1 MNNKSENINNNAEI
15 INMNININNFDING
29 LVTKKIDFF
38 YDVIQKT
45 IIHVQ
50 KNKLLD
56 ILGITDINLCL
67 EKLNE
72 INEKI
77 KILSQKLNN
86 SKTENLVA
94 ELQLINNELSIIL
107 KSYGTQNLE
116 DLLTICFGSNH
127 KLTTDPLLESKLDLL
142 KKYFHPTSYK
152 VVNKKDEYK
161 KEENKN
167 KKNTNN
173 CDFDDVS
180 NNITCLD
187 ISNTTKQFHFKVYG
201 LKLFVTNTQLK
212 KSLVINGIVDDIII
226 NYLNNKYIDVRNN
239 EQIEIIDKKFTE
251 TENSKKKYEDFLKTL
266 TLKDY
271 FITNT
276 GVDIYNKFIG
286 INCQINTITQKQISI
301 VVKEFVADDLYI
313 KRNTL
318 LNLLIYEDNREN
330 QYLAYLL
337 YDLLSNDTNGNIDTH
352 EQTILYDSFPWLI
365 KQHFKNA
372 MKKTIQYTNDLN
384 NFDINKI
391 PLEQQICLLKTS
403 DTVKEKA
410 MMKLKEVKAKSED
423 TGTKARQYL
432 DGLLKI
438 PFGIYKKE
446 PILHIVKTMKEQFL
460 DMTRKYKLNEFCTD
474 FQLKDSYTNIE
485 LSNYM
490 NQIKNLTECQDYD
503 YIKNKFNTYL
513 LTGDKQRLQE
523 NIQFINK
530 VLVKM
535 NVKGKKIKMTNL
547 KKEELKKE
555 IHNFIDHSEDIHVL
569 KQLYKEYN
577 TQSQNNQSHNN
588 QPHNN
593 QQHSTNELN
602 IDIHSINQ
610 EITKIQNYSTK
621 IVEYLD
627 DVKKTLDESVYGHNK
642 AKRQIERI
650 IAQWMNGE
658 QKGYACGFEG
668 PPGVGKTSLAKGLA
682 NCLKDERGVSRPFS
696 LIAIGGDSNA
706 SSLIGHSYTYV
717 GSTWGQILQ
726 ILMDKKCMNPVIL
739 IDEVDKI
746 SKTEHGKEIIG
757 VLTHLLD
764 PTQNDIF
771 QDKYFS
777 GVELDLSKVLFILSY
792 NDVNEIDRIMLD
804 RVVRIK
810 FDSLSLEDKIVICN
824 KHILPEIYKNIGLQ
838 DIIDIPEDVLK
849 FIIDEYTQEAG
860 VRKLKD
866 ILFEIIGE
874 INIEFLKNTTPI
886 SLPIVISIE
895 DIKTKYLKDKR
906 EQIVRKVFTTSKIGF
921 VNGMYAT
928 TLGNGGTLPIHAKLF
943 PSDKFLDLKLTGLQQ
958 EVMKESM
965 HVALTVAWNLT
976 DEIVQQQLRD
986 KYDNQYKCGINI
998 HTGDG
1003 AVQKDGPSAGCAI
1016 TCAIYS
1022 LLNNIPL
1029 KAEFGITGEIQ
1040 MSGEVTAIG
1049 GLSYKILGSI
1059 KSNVKHFIYPKENQ
1073 KDFDE
1078 FIQKYKELDEIKNV
1092 HFYPVEHVNE
1102 ALQLLLDPIN
1112 T

>member
-1 MNNKSENINNNAEI
+1 MNNKSENINNNGEI

-127 KLTTDPLLESKLDLL
+127 KLTTDPLLENKLDLL

-173 CDFDDVS
+173 CDFDDNL

-201 LKLFVTNTQLK
+201 LKLFVTNTHLK
-212 KSLVINGIVDDIII
+212 KSLVINGIVDDIVI
-226 NYLNNKYIDVRNN
+226 NYLNNKYIDLRNK

-276 GVDIYNKFIG
+276 GLDIYNKFIG

-372 MKKTIQYTNDLN
+372 MKKTIQYTNELN

-446 PILHIVKTMKEQFL
+446 PILHIVKSMKEHFL
-460 DMTRKYKLNEFCTD
+460 DMIIKYKLNDFCSN
-474 FQLKDSYTNIE
+474 FQLKNSYTNIE
-485 LSNYM
+485 IYN
-490 NQIKNLTECQDYD
+490 
-503 YIKNKFNTYL
+503 YIKEIKKRFECKDSNNDNYNDNYNDNMKTYL
-513 LTGDKQRLQE
+513 LTGNKEQLQE
-523 NIQFINK
+523 NIQLINN
-530 VLVKM
+530 VLVNM
-535 NVKGKKIKMTNL
+535 NLKGKKLKITNL
-547 KKEELKKE
+547 KKEELKKQ
-555 IHNFIDHSEDIHVL
+555 INDFISYCKETEDIL
-569 KQLYKEYN
+569 ILQNLYKEYN
-577 TQSQNNQSHNN
+577 KNMHNAN
-588 QPHNN
+588 EIINVHN
-593 QQHSTNELN
+593 TNTNLN
-602 IDIHSINQ
+602 SINE
-610 EITKIQNYSTK
+610 EITKIQNYSAK

-627 DVKKTLDESVYGHNK
+627 DVKKTLDASVYGHNK

-682 NCLKDERGVSRPFS
+682 NCLKDEHGVSRPFS

-838 DIIDIPEDVLK
+838 DIIDIPEGVLK

-874 INIEFLKNTTPI
+874 INIEFLKNTTSI

-976 DEIVQQQLRD
+976 DESVQQQLRD